1 MINVWIIIEYFS
13 FWIWVNMFIKYNIGY
28 LKFVKKKLRFF
39 RLKIKKKIDYDLLYN
54 LMKVNF
60 V

>member
-1 MINVWIIIEYFS
+1 
-13 FWIWVNMFIKYNIGY
+13 MFIKYNIGY